1 MTSSEPASEPGDCPR
16 DVLAPLRAR
25 YPDAPFLAL
34 GQTVFWDEPVKAV
47 LRKLLD
53 DNALGGRM
61 VLGVHDTDYFAKARV
76 PHEGA
81 GRFVLM
87 PHNDGTTKSLW
98 SAAGEISTLF
108 GSETF
113 PSRHDYARAG
123 VAFRRLARA
132 HPDGPQAFLDSMTEA
147 WGWRGL
153 VYTGARDLIVHYLPL
168 KDVGAG
174 VLNMLR
180 WGFDNALAQVVPGC
194 CQDEAQIA
202 TDTVL
207 EWCQAYM
214 QAHPDKSL
222 SDLFQHV
229 LPKMAE
235 RLLGAAPQD
244 TTVACTADLLRLCP
258 ETASLPRFKFVD
270 LFLNPQT
277 RDIAID
283 AYNKALAGSEM
294 YTLDR
299 FGAGALP
306 FDIILPDRGRGTLRV
321 TSRVLFIETRQPIAI
336 ALKKP
341 IESVADL
348 AEILCRNLGDCVT
361 LVGKAVTLVSMLAQE
376 FIFVFNEE
384 GSLYVT
390 RTRQMNDMLAAQG
403 VALDMRPI
411 LRMRYHTWDALGA
424 AKSTLRPAPHLAATF
439 GQATITAPDFAAQW
453 RQVLEDQR
461 SLCRH
466 IATLRKPLELLIFL
480 QTHDAGG
487 PWEERLRAYQAARH
501 SLRVA
506 REKTEALHWHAR
518 ALYGAV
524 TQLAQRANTAQH
536 DKGAHFR
543 GVSEWTPNEIARR
556 AAYDGELKAIRLQTR
571 ILRNEIAN
579 VKRKRLALERDEE
592 TTRLRGIIADIEHE
606 AEAARLRLTRNAL
619 LTIEGLAHTN
629 HRPSV
634 WWLPLLDP
642 SGDWFR
648 RIADTTELY
657 TEPLLTDKGTGNREQ
672 GTVAA
677 L

>member
-1 MTSSEPASEPGDCPR
+1 MTSSEPGDCPR
-16 DVLAPLRAR
+16 DVLAALRAR

-53 DNALGGRM
+53 DNHLGGQM

-76 PHEGA
+76 PHETA
-81 GRFVLM
+81 GRFALM

-113 PSRHDYARAG
+113 PSRHDYARSG
-123 VAFRRLARA
+123 VAFRRLARV

-168 KDVGAG
+168 KEVGAG
-174 VLNMLR
+174 VLDMLV

-194 CQDEAQIA
+194 CQDEARSA

-207 EWCQAYM
+207 GWCREYIQAN
-214 QAHPDKSL
+214 PDKSL
-222 SDLFQHV
+222 SDLFQFV
-229 LPKMAE
+229 LPRMTE
-235 RLLGAAPQD
+235 RLLGAAPQN
-244 TTVACTADLLRLCP
+244 TTVDCTANLLRLSP
-258 ETASLPRFKFVD
+258 DTAHLPRFRFVD
-270 LFLNPQT
+270 VFLNPRT
-277 RDIAID
+277 RDIAAQ
-283 AYNKALAGSEM
+283 AYNTCLAGSEI

-321 TSRVLFIETRQPIAI
+321 TPRVLFIETRQPVAI

-341 IESVADL
+341 IESISEL
-348 AEILCRNLGDCVT
+348 AEILCHSLGDCVT

-390 RTRQMNDMLAAQG
+390 RTRQMNDMLEAQG

-411 LRMRYHTWDALGA
+411 LRMRYHTWDALA
-424 AKSTLRPAPHLAATF
+424 VAKSTLRAAPHLAATF
-439 GQATITAPDFAAQW
+439 GQTTITASDFAAQW
-453 RQVLEDQR
+453 KNVCAEQKV
-461 SLCRH
+461 LCRQL
-466 IATLRKPLELLIFL
+466 ATLRKPLELLVFL
-480 QTHDAGG
+480 QSRDAGG
-487 PWEERLRAYQAARH
+487 PWEERLQTYQAARH
-501 SLRVA
+501 SLRVM
-506 REKTEALHWHAR
+506 REKTEVLHWNAR
-518 ALYGAV
+518 ALYGALK
-524 TQLAQRANTAQH
+524 QLAQRANTAQA

-543 GVSEWTPNEIARR
+543 GVAEWTPNEIARR

-571 ILRNEIAN
+571 ILRNEITSI
-579 VKRKRLALERDEE
+579 KRRRLHIERDEE
-592 TTRLRGIIADIEHE
+592 TTRLRGVIAQIEHE
-606 AEAARLRLTRNAL
+606 AEAARLRLVRNAL

-657 TEPLLTDKGTGNREQ
+657 TEPLLSQQGTGIHS
-672 GTVAA
+672 VPSA
-677 L
+677 